1 MHGPWGPA
9 CAARRR
15 ASDDTSPESP
25 ESRSASRRLLRR
37 EGWRLRMPELGRLEL
52 MQPLFSVADQY
63 FHDVPQLRDLAVV
76 QRAEHAVVR
85 ASSQGPELVHES
97 PAQGREGQQDA
108 AAVRL
113 VVALLDQALADK
125 LAHFA
130 RDELAPDL
138 QLRRDVAPLGL
149 LDIEDPR
156 HHHELSRLDADVSR
170 EMLLVR
176 RHHIAE
182 AQEPV
187 QELAKRAVGA
197 LVHQL
202 LDGGGGRLAAGR
214 GPAPAAVAFAE
225 GLDICIFATYLW
237 LAMCSA
243 ATYLGSMQ
251 SNTGGVT
258 MKVCRSVKTVIRR
271 ALPAMASLA
280 LLIPGA
286 AIAQYPAKPVHLI
299 VPFPAGGATDA
310 AARELAEG
318 LSHALGQTFVVD
330 NRPGADGAIAAQ
342 AVVSANPDGYTLL
355 FASSSM
361 EGIPFVQ
368 KNAPF
373 KTLNDLAPVSLVCR
387 FVFGVAVNAG
397 LPSRSMDEFVAYA
410 RANPG
415 KLNYGSISL
424 SEVMAAA
431 QFMKATGTHLVKVG
445 YKGAPQL
452 VPDLA
457 GNQIQVSFGA
467 PL

>member
-1 MHGPWGPA
+1 
-9 CAARRR
+9 
-15 ASDDTSPESP
+15 
-25 ESRSASRRLLRR
+25 
-37 EGWRLRMPELGRLEL
+37 
-52 MQPLFSVADQY
+52 
-63 FHDVPQLRDLAVV
+63 
-76 QRAEHAVVR
+76 
-85 ASSQGPELVHES
+85 
-97 PAQGREGQQDA
+97 
-108 AAVRL
+108 
-113 VVALLDQALADK
+113 
-125 LAHFA
+125 
-130 RDELAPDL
+130 
-138 QLRRDVAPLGL
+138 
-149 LDIEDPR
+149 
-156 HHHELSRLDADVSR
+156 
-170 EMLLVR
+170 
-176 RHHIAE
+176 
-182 AQEPV
+182 
-187 QELAKRAVGA
+187 
-197 LVHQL
+197 
-202 LDGGGGRLAAGR
+202 
-214 GPAPAAVAFAE
+214 
-225 GLDICIFATYLW
+225 
-237 LAMCSA
+237 
-243 ATYLGSMQ
+243 
-251 SNTGGVT
+251 

-457 GNQIQVSFGA
+457 GNQIQVSFGPVS
-467 PL
+467 PLLPFVREGRVKVLGVLLDHRVAILPDALSVKEAHLAGVTGAGGLQAVMGPHDLPRDVAERLSTNIASILAQPATRAKFAQRGQEAEASSPQTLAKMISAERDGWVRFVADEGLKPE

>member
-1 MHGPWGPA
+1 MYLAKCSWF
-9 CAARRR
+9 AAITLPRRR
-15 ASDDTSPESP
+15 SRYRSSRNGRSVPLSISSLMVVEAVSP
-25 ESRSASRRLLRR
+25 R
-37 EGWRLRMPELGRLEL
+37 
-52 MQPLFSVADQY
+52 
-63 FHDVPQLRDLAVV
+63 VP
-76 QRAEHAVVR
+76 
-85 ASSQGPELVHES
+85 
-97 PAQGREGQQDA
+97 
-108 AAVRL
+108 
-113 VVALLDQALADK
+113 
-125 LAHFA
+125 
-130 RDELAPDL
+130 
-138 QLRRDVAPLGL
+138 
-149 LDIEDPR
+149 
-156 HHHELSRLDADVSR
+156 
-170 EMLLVR
+170 
-176 RHHIAE
+176 
-182 AQEPV
+182 
-187 QELAKRAVGA
+187 
-197 LVHQL
+197 
-202 LDGGGGRLAAGR
+202 GR
-214 GPAPAAVAFAE
+214 GPAPAAVAFAA

-237 LAMCSA
+237 LAMCSS
-243 ATYLGSMQ
+243 ATYLRSMQ

-286 AIAQYPAKPVHLI
+286 AVAQYPAKPVHLI

-445 YKGAPQL
+445 YGPVSPLLPFVREGRVKVLGVLLDHRVAIL
-452 VPDLA
+452 PDALSVKEAHLA
-457 GNQIQVSFGA
+457 GVTGA
-467 PL
+467 GGLQAVMGPHDLPRAVAERLSTNIASILAQPATRAKFAQRGQEAEASSPQTLAKMISAERDGWVRFVADEGLKPE